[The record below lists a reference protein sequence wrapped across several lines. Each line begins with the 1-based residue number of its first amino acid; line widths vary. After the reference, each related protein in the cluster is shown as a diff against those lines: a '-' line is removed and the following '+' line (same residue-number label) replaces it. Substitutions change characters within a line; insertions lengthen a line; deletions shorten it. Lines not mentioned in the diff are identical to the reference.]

1 MVLKVAERDTAS
13 LAESATEVRPAM
25 AGDGRRWPAV
35 SLLLVAVF
43 VLGFVLVSSVAL
55 VRGRMLDP
63 DLYSSAL
70 VRTDAEAGN
79 LAAWLN
85 SSWIRAAA
93 RASAVPAAGGCS
105 RYTAATVGR
114 LPLPSGVLADPD
126 KRSLA
131 AQLLGQAYMRAHAL
145 VEANRQAVEHIADVL
160 VERRELHG
168 DEVLELLDS
177 SELRVPDVDLTK
189 DETWPIL

>member
-1 MVLKVAERDTAS
+1 MQGAADMS
-13 LAESATEVRPAM
+13 
-25 AGDGRRWPAV
+25 
-35 SLLLVAVF
+35 LVA
-43 VLGFVLVSSVAL
+43 AL
-55 VRGRMLDP
+55 VRGSTPPIELP
-63 DLYSSAL
+63 GALASLEPVALNGSAG
-70 VRTDAEAGN
+70 TAEENAEARDRIMSRFEHIGTQIMRR
-79 LAAWLN
+79 
-85 SSWIRAAA
+85 SGS
-93 RASAVPAAGGCS
+93 GGPFEQDPI
-105 RYTAATVGR
+105 A
-114 LPLPSGVLADPD
+114 GVLADPD

-145 VEANRQAVEHIADVL
+145 VEANRRAVEHIADVL